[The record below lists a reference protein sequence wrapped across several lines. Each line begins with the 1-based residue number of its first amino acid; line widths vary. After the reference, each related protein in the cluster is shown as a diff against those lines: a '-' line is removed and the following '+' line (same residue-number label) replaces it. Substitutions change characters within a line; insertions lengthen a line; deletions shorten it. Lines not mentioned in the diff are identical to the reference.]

1 MQARHSETWTSALSS
16 DELLGIV
23 QQSQVMARYEFAKDS
38 IDTIG
43 NATLPRAIDGPVM
56 YAMWPDYWERLKCE
70 FKILLCTNDKKYA
83 HLRKELGVAA
93 KKSQTAIVSMIAA
106 AMASAFGVVAGVLV
120 PFCAL
125 CLVAVAKLGREAF
138 CTVNQLVIPPQ

>member
-1 MQARHSETWTSALSS
+1 
-16 DELLGIV
+16 
-23 QQSQVMARYEFAKDS
+23 MARYDFAKDS

-56 YAMWPDYWERLKCE
+56 YAFWPDYWEQLKRE
-70 FKILLCTNDKKYA
+70 FKILLCTADKKYA
-83 HLRKELGVAA
+83 RLRKELNAAA
-93 KKSQTAIVSMIAA
+93 KKSQTAVVSMIAA
-106 AMASAFGVVAGVLV
+106 AMASTFGVVAGVLV

-138 CTVNQLVIPPQ
+138 CAGNQLAIPLQ